1 MVFRIEITDVR
12 DAGWGTGRRDQDPLT
27 DPESRKWC
35 FKLPFLLR
43 LKFECATCQQIYTGL
58 WRHSLL
64 MTMADAPPPPL
75 QMLARPR
82 LPSGRLC
89 VMWAINREPDIL
101 KIKQAVSLLPLGDA
115 AVSLHCS
122 SPLES
127 EKKLHHVFTRAASE
141 FLSQCYLRKKN
152 SCKLK
157 LPHPHPPP
165 ITFLM
170 ARPLS
175 RISRTP
181 QCVYKCLKCY

>member
-27 DPESRKWC
+27 DSESRKWC

-101 KIKQAVSLLPLGDA
+101 KIKQAVSLLPLGDE

-141 FLSQCYLRKKN
+141 FLSQRYLRKKN

-157 LPHPHPPP
+157 LPPPTPPP
-165 ITFLM
+165 HHFSNGPSLTVFCFLGE
-170 ARPLS
+170 S
-175 RISRTP
+175 KDII
-181 QCVYKCLKCY
+181 

>member
-89 VMWAINREPDIL
+89 VMWAINREPDIPIGCPIDTAPPCIL
-101 KIKQAVSLLPLGDA
+101 TLPG
-115 AVSLHCS
+115 SNS
-122 SPLES
+122 M
-127 EKKLHHVFTRAASE
+127 
-141 FLSQCYLRKKN
+141 
-152 SCKLK
+152 SCK
-157 LPHPHPPP
+157 HRRE
-165 ITFLM
+165 TFNFNFRVWVREP
-170 ARPLS
+170 ASWETWNKNRERKTQGNQ
-175 RISRTP
+175 RIE
-181 QCVYKCLKCY
+181 KF